1 MSFSD
6 DESRQDP
13 YRGKKRRL
21 DRACD
26 LCRRRKSRC
35 TSTAC
40 TICTAANL
48 ECTYNESMAPRTTT
62 RTQIESL
69 EAQLDQSE
77 ALVRRLRAQLANTH
91 ISNGNAPSLLQNAT
105 NNEDRNT
112 AEESAMCLYFLRSAL
127 RGPAPSHADD
137 LPDLEMEWK
146 DVSIGAMPDRR
157 FIGKSSG
164 AQLIKA
170 AVALKATVKREES
183 EVDLKYCSTPEQPLA
198 MDDSPYAHNQAHH
211 RCGTSSWPS
220 RRLRYWTWKPWE
232 TTAHRTHAYGFP
244 SESRMAQL
252 IELYF
257 MHVNM
262 YLPLLHRPTFQRS
275 ITDGLHLR
283 NDGFAATVLL
293 VCAIASRWEGNPSAR
308 DVDLGC
314 GWEWFEQV
322 PLVGNHLFGH
332 ATLYDLQ
339 YYCLAV
345 QFLDGSSAPQARWT
359 LIGLGLRLAQDIGC
373 HRRPADEVP
382 SVERELYKR
391 AFWVLVY
398 LDRIISW
405 HMGRPCAVQHDDFDI
420 DFPIE
425 CDDEYWEHPVHP
437 FQQPLGVPS
446 RVTFFNAIMR
456 LQHILAFS
464 LKILYGLKKMSQF
477 FMPDDTWEEN
487 AVAELD
493 SALNNWHQQI
503 PEHLRW
509 DPAREDPVFFDQSVA
524 LYCAYY
530 QLQIL
535 IHRPFIPMLHMRKFA
550 PTALPSLAI
559 CTNAA
564 RACANMVD
572 IQRRRKGSV
581 PVAINMSA
589 AFTSGI
595 ILLLNVWSGRRK
607 GLVSDPNREMA
618 HVHKCMEVMRL
629 CEKRWQSA
637 GLLWDILAELA
648 SVGQLPLPN
657 APLYRGAG
665 TSSMQNEGDIRS
677 GGSERLSA
685 GGVTGIHGI
694 DEGSRT
700 MGPVPIEPS
709 PFALAS
715 SFATWVAPV
724 DLYAQN
730 PRQDN
735 HEPRDMLNLIDS
747 DTIAMWTNTP
757 MGLEVDDWGTYLSN
771 FNEITQGQYTQQ
783 WD

>member
-1 MSFSD
+1 MSFSE
-6 DESRQDP
+6 DESKQES

-21 DRACD
+21 ERACD
-26 LCRRRKSRC
+26 LCRRRKSDG
-35 TSTAC
+35 SQMSGEAC
-40 TICTAANL
+40 TICMTANL
-48 ECTYNESMAPRTTT
+48 KCTYDDSVPVSSSMYRLYPEANSSHLAP
-62 RTQIESL
+62 QIESL
-69 EAQLDQSE
+69 EAQLDHSE
-77 ALVRRLRAQLANTH
+77 ALVRKLRAQLGNTH
-91 ISNGNAPSLLQNAT
+91 ISTGNTPSLSQNPT
-105 NNEDRNT
+105 NAEEGNT
-112 AEESAMCLYFLRSAL
+112 AEESAMCLHFLGSAL
-127 RGPAPSHADD
+127 RGPAVSHADD
-137 LPDLEMEWK
+137 LTDLDMEWK
-146 DVSIGAMPDRR
+146 VCLSTTGGTYPRLICALQDVSIGTMPDRR
-157 FIGKSSG
+157 FFGKSSG
-164 AQLIKA
+164 APLIKA

-183 EVDLKYCSTPEQPLA
+183 E
-198 MDDSPYAHNQAHH
+198 
-211 RCGTSSWPS
+211 TSFWPS

-232 TTAHRTHAYGFP
+232 TTARRTHTYTFP
-244 SESRMAQL
+244 SERRMAHL
-252 IELYF
+252 VELYF

-275 ITDGLHLR
+275 ITDGLHLT

-293 VCAIASRWEGNPSAR
+293 VCAIASRWEGNPSAS

-373 HRRPADEVP
+373 HRRTADEVP

-425 CDDEYWEHPVHP
+425 CDDEYWKHPVHP

-446 RVTFFNAIMR
+446 TVTFFNVIMR

-493 SALNNWHQQI
+493 SALNNWHEQI

-530 QLQIL
+530 QLQIF
-535 IHRPFIPMLHMRKFA
+535 IHRPFIPMLHMRKSA

-564 RACANMVD
+564 RACVNMVD
-572 IQRRRKGSV
+572 IQRRRKGGV
-581 PVAINMSA
+581 PSA

-595 ILLLNVWSGRRK
+595 ILLLSVWSARRK

-629 CEKRWQSA
+629 CERRWQSA

-657 APLYRGAG
+657 APCYPSAG
-665 TSSMQNEGDIRS
+665 TDPLQNQSDVRNGVF
-677 GGSERLSA
+677 ERLSA
-685 GGVTGIHGI
+685 GDATGIQGV
-694 DEGSRT
+694 DEGCRT
-700 MGPVPIEPS
+700 MGPAPTEPS
-709 PFALAS
+709 LFALAS
-715 SFATWVAPV
+715 APQTWGAPEE
-724 DLYAQN
+724 LYAHN
-730 PRQDN
+730 GGMRN
-735 HEPRDMLNLIDS
+735 CIDI

-757 MGLEVDDWGTYLSN
+757 MGLECVIFWRYQQRLIGLMM
-771 FNEITQGQYTQQ
+771 QG
-783 WD
+783 